1 MLFDG
6 NYRVLGSIPAELLEP
21 VVSACQQAHWSNGT
35 YDRFEKP
42 LAEGKLVE
50 YPFPISKPTKN
61 YTPEQTSILR
71 ASTALLDWIM
81 QLPQFDSY
89 KWIRGEVATLLPG
102 VELGWHRDPQWFHD
116 RCVRLHVP
124 IITNSGCLQL
134 WEGTEYHMEVGY
146 LYELNNRL
154 LHSAR
159 NAGTEARTHLILDLM
174 PAAQWQL
181 SREQGVNPVALVDR
195 PGEY

>member
-1 MLFDG
+1 MLFDS
-6 NYRVLGSIPAELLEP
+6 NYRVLGSIPTELLEP
-21 VVSACQQAHWSNGT
+21 VIEACKQAQWNNGT

-61 YTPEQTSILR
+61 YTKEQTDILR

-81 QLPQFDSY
+81 QLPQFKLY

-116 RCVRLHVP
+116 QCTRLHVP
-124 IITNSGCLQL
+124 IITNRGCLQL
-134 WEGTEYHMEVGY
+134 WEGIEYHMAVGG
-146 LYELNNRL
+146 LYELNNRV

-174 PAAQWQL
+174 PAAQWQA
-181 SREQGVNPVALVDR
+181 SREQNINPVALVDR